1 MASKPLLVLWWMF
14 LIALD
19 VSFTFTST
27 LHSFKSVPFR
37 LKMIASEARAKSL
50 FRETPLIPSDPLS
63 RLTGTPVY
71 LKLDALQS
79 SGSFKD
85 RGMAH
90 LCLELSS
97 KQGVTKIIS
106 SSGGNAGLAAATV
119 AQQLGLDC
127 KVVVPV
133 TTKQLVVEKLESI
146 GASVEVTGANWNEAD
161 AVVQKMV
168 ADDTSGKTAYIPPY
182 ENSLLWTGH
191 STVVDEIF
199 DEMGDEKPAT
209 VIVSVGGGG
218 LLCGVLEGLDRLNA
232 KCNVIAAETDGA
244 SSFAQAW
251 NSGEMVTLP
260 SIDSIATSLGALQVS
275 ESAIERS
282 KNHEE
287 KGLGSVTTA
296 ICTDAEAV
304 DACLQ
309 FARDHRMLVEPACG
323 AALAVLY
330 SPRLR
335 EGVKGPIV
343 VEVCGGS
350 GVNLELLQQW
360 KEQLSL

>member
-1 MASKPLLVLWWMF
+1 MSAV
-14 LIALD
+14 AE
-19 VSFTFTST
+19 
-27 LHSFKSVPFR
+27 
-37 LKMIASEARAKSL
+37 EARAKKL
-50 FRETPLIPSDPLS
+50 FRKTPLIRSDPLS

-71 LKLDALQS
+71 LKLDALQA

-90 LCLELSS
+90 LCLELSRS
-97 KQGVTKIIS
+97 GVTKIIS

-119 AQQLGLDC
+119 AQQLQLDC
-127 KVVVPV
+127 TVVVPL
-133 TTKQLVVEKLESI
+133 TTKQLVIDKLESL
-146 GASVEVTGANWNEAD
+146 GAVVQVTGENWNAAD
-161 AVVQKMV
+161 AVVQQMV
-168 ADDTSGKTAYIPPY
+168 KDDVSGKTAYIPPY

-191 STVVDEIF
+191 STVVDEIYEEL
-199 DEMGDEKPAT
+199 DDQPAT

-218 LLCGVLEGLDRLNA
+218 LLCGVLEGLNRRNA
-232 KCNVIAAETDGA
+232 KCNVVAAETDGA

-251 NSGEMVTLP
+251 NSGELVILP
-260 SIDSIATSLGALQVS
+260 SINTIATSLGALQVS
-275 ESAIERS
+275 ETALERS
-282 KNHEE
+282 ERHQQQS
-287 KGLGSVTTA
+287 LGTVTTA

-330 SPRLR
+330 SERLR
-335 EGVKGPIV
+335 KNVQGPIV

-360 KEQLSL
+360 KDQFSI

>member
-1 MASKPLLVLWWMF
+1 MSS
-14 LIALD
+14 D
-19 VSFTFTST
+19 V
-27 LHSFKSVPFR
+27 
-37 LKMIASEARAKSL
+37 ASEARAKQL
-50 FRETPLIPSDPLS
+50 FRDTPLIRSDPLS

-71 LKLDALQS
+71 LKLDALQN

-90 LCLELSS
+90 LCLELSKS
-97 KQGVTKIIS
+97 GVTQIIS

-119 AQQLGLDC
+119 AQQLELDC
-127 KVVVPV
+127 TVVVPV
-133 TTKQLVVEKLESI
+133 TTKQLVVEKLESL
-146 GASVEVTGANWNEAD
+146 GATVQVTGENWNAAD
-161 AVVQKMV
+161 AVARTLV
-168 ADDTSGKTAYIPPY
+168 ADNPSAGYVPPY
-182 ENSLLWTGH
+182 ENPLLWTGH
-191 STVVDEIF
+191 STVIDEIYE
-199 DEMGDEKPAT
+199 EMGDKPAT
-209 VIVSVGGGG
+209 LIVSVGGGG
-218 LLCGVLEGLDRLNA
+218 LLCGVLEGLDRLNV

-275 ESAIERS
+275 ETAIERS
-282 KNHEE
+282 KSHEE
-287 KGLGSVTTA
+287 KGLGSVKTA

-330 SPRLR
+330 SERLR
-335 EGVKGPIV
+335 NGVEGPVV